1 MENRPVTDHL
11 PIKDIDKLTNDDFP
25 VRYCVSWPEGFHLV
39 WWLNPLMFH
48 HFHSFSTI
56 FIGSILIS
64 VAFLW
69 HLGRRILKDRPESSV
84 VVTEARDRAGV
95 AWGWREGSGFPHE
108 NMGFRW
114 FQQQHMVWIYV
125 FFNQED
131 TWEFTSFKY
140 SNSSMR
146 DPRRHHVRRGDDSK
160 SWEVESSWGTWI
172 DIIITIERI
181 GIELAVTS
189 GNRYNWYGW
198 MLGGFNLFLIILH
211 LCPEAAN

>member
-48 HFHSFSTI
+48 HFHSFPTI

-125 FFNQED
+125 FLTKKILENSHYLSIA
-131 TWEFTSFKY
+131 TVPWEIHDGIMYGGEMT
-140 SNSSMR
+140 
-146 DPRRHHVRRGDDSK
+146 PRVGR
-160 SWEVESSWGTWI
+160 W
-172 DIIITIERI
+172 
-181 GIELAVTS
+181 
-189 GNRYNWYGW
+189 NRA
-198 MLGGFNLFLIILH
+198 GGH
-211 LCPEAAN
+211 G